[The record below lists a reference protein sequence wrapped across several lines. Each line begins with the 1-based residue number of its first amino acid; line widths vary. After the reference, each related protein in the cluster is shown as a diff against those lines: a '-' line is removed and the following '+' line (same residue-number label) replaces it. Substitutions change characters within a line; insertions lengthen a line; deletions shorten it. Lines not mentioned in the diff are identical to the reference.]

1 MVLKKVFETAS
12 SLTEATI
19 NTTTDIV
26 STTAEKAGLKGTAS
40 FIRETGNITN
50 EATKTG
56 LQLTSNLVDGT
67 AKTLEGTVKND
78 AESRKQGVD
87 SLTNTT
93 KSIATSVNAMV
104 KHGANN
110 TYEAV
115 VGVVN
120 RDQERVKTATKSLW
134 QTPVV
139 GSRALQLSDVVS
151 VNDAAHVDSIQ
162 SVNELYEGTVHP
174 VTGVA
179 FERTELFIGEQ
190 TISDVFPVF
199 EAAFTARIEP
209 EHYLLT
215 DAEHYALANAQLYA
229 AIEQDAAIGDII
241 GLTEDDKAALKD
253 GQTPAGYTW
262 HHHEQPGVL
271 QLVNA
276 QIHAQTEHIG
286 GRVIWG
292 GGLQNQY

>member
-1 MVLKKVFETAS
+1 MVLKKVFQTAS
-12 SLTEATI
+12 NLTESTIHAAT
-19 NTTTDIV
+19 DVV
-26 STTAEKAGLKGTAS
+26 SSTVEKAGLKSAAT
-40 FIRETGNITN
+40 FIRETGDMTS
-50 EATKTG
+50 EAAKTG
-56 LQLTSNLVDGT
+56 IQLTSHVVDGT
-67 AKTLEGTVKND
+67 TKAVQGTLQKD
-78 AESRKQGVD
+78 AESRQEGVD
-87 SLTNTT
+87 DLTKTG
-93 KSIATSVNAMV
+93 KSIVTSVNAMV
-104 KHGANN
+104 KHGATN

-115 VGVVN
+115 AGVVG
-120 RDQERVKTATKSLW
+120 RDQQRVKGAAKSLL
-134 QTPVV
+134 QTPII
-139 GSRALQLSDVVS
+139 GSRALKLSDVIEA
-151 VNDAAHVDSIQ
+151 DAANVDTIQ
-162 SVNELYEGTVHP
+162 SINELYEGTVHP

-179 FERTELFIGEQ
+179 FERTELLVGDE

-209 EHYLLT
+209 EAYLLT
-215 DAEHYALANAQLYA
+215 DEEHHALANEQLYN
-229 AIEQDAAIGDII
+229 AIEQDAAIGEII
-241 GLTEDDKAALKD
+241 GLTDEDKAALKN

>member
-1 MVLKKVFETAS
+1 MVLKKIFDAAS

-19 NTTTDIV
+19 QTTTNV
-26 STTAEKAGLKGTAS
+26 ASTTAEKAGLKGAAT
-40 FIRETGNITN
+40 FIRETGDMTN

-56 LQLTSNLVDGT
+56 IQLTSHLVDGT
-67 AKTLEGTVKND
+67 KKTIQGTVTKD
-78 AESRKQGVD
+78 VQSREDGLHD
-87 SLTNTT
+87 LTHTG
-93 KSIATSVNAMV
+93 KSIVSSVNAMV

-115 VGVVN
+115 AGVVN
-120 RDQERVKTATKSLW
+120 RDQQRVKTAAKSLW
-134 QTPVV
+134 QTPIV
-139 GSRALQLSDVVS
+139 GSRALSLSDVVS
-151 VNDAAHVDSIQ
+151 VKDASHVDSIQ
-162 SVNELYEGTVHP
+162 SINELYEGTVHP

-179 FERTELFIGEQ
+179 FERTELLVGEQ

-199 EAAFTARIEP
+199 EAAFTAHLEP
-209 EHYLLT
+209 TQYELP
-215 DAEHYALANAQLYA
+215 DAEHYAIANAQLYD
-229 AIEQDAAIGDII
+229 AIKQDGAIGDII
-241 GLTEDDKAALKD
+241 GLSAEDKAALKD

-262 HHHEQPGVL
+262 HHHEQPGTL